1 MGHTETLVA
10 NKVDV
15 LIIMKGGILM
25 VSKVIKFVEEHKN
38 ELLVILS
45 LGLTFNFSVSF
56 NCNGEISIN
65 IKTLVFVY
73 AGYQVIKQIAKV
85 ITKKHTK

>member
-1 MGHTETLVA
+1 MGHTEALVA

-25 VSKVIKFVEEHKN
+25 VSKMIKFVEEHKN

-65 IKTLVFVY
+65 FKTLVFVY
-73 AGYQVIKQIAKV
+73 AGYQVIKQITKV
-85 ITKKHTK
+85 ITKKHTR

>member
-25 VSKVIKFVEEHKN
+25 VSKVIKFVEEHKI
-38 ELLVILS
+38 ELLGILS
-45 LGLTFNFSVSF
+45 LGLTFNLSVSF

-65 IKTLVFVY
+65 FKTLVFVY

-85 ITKKHTK
+85 ITKKRTR

>member
-1 MGHTETLVA
+1 MGHTDTLVA

-15 LIIMKGGILM
+15 LIIVKGGILM
-25 VSKVIKFVEEHKN
+25 VSNVIKFVEKHKN

-56 NCNGEISIN
+56 ACNGEFSIN
-65 IKTLVFVY
+65 FKTLVFLIFY
-73 AGYQVIKQIAKV
+73 SIYLLNLE
-85 ITKKHTK
+85 

>member
-15 LIIMKGGILM
+15 LIIRKGGILM
-25 VSKVIKFVEEHKN
+25 VSNMIKFVKENKN

-45 LGLTFNFSVSF
+45 LGLTFKLSVSF
-56 NCNGEISIN
+56 KCNGSFTIDFKI
-65 IKTLVFVY
+65 LVFVCS
-73 AGYQVIKQIAKV
+73 GYRVFKQITKI
-85 ITKKHTK
+85 ITSKRTK

>member
-1 MGHTETLVA
+1 MGHAETLVA

-25 VSKVIKFVEEHKN
+25 VSKMIKFVKKY

-45 LGLTFNFSVSF
+45 LGLTFDFSVSF
-56 NCNGEISIN
+56 SWNGELNIN
-65 IKTLVFVY
+65 FETLVFVCI
-73 AGYQVIKQIAKV
+73 GYQVIKQITKV
-85 ITKKHTK
+85 ITKKHNTR

>member
-1 MGHTETLVA
+1 MGHTEALVM

-25 VSKVIKFVEEHKN
+25 VSKMIKFVKKY

-45 LGLTFNFSVSF
+45 LGLTFDFSVSF
-56 NCNGEISIN
+56 SCNGEFNIN
-65 IKTLVFVY
+65 FETLVFVCI
-73 AGYQVIKQIAKV
+73 GYQVIKQITKV
-85 ITKKHTK
+85 ITKKHNTR

>member
-15 LIIMKGGILM
+15 LIVMKGGILM
-25 VSKVIKFVEEHKN
+25 VSKMIKFVKKY

-45 LGLTFNFSVSF
+45 LGLTFDFSVSF
-56 NCNGEISIN
+56 SCNGKFNIN
-65 IKTLVFVY
+65 FKTLVFVY
-73 AGYQVIKQIAKV
+73 AGYRVIRQIAKV
-85 ITKKHTK
+85 IVKKHNTR

>member
-25 VSKVIKFVEEHKN
+25 VSKMIKFVEEHKN

-56 NCNGEISIN
+56 NCNGEIIIN

-73 AGYQVIKQIAKV
+73 AGYQAIKQIAKV
-85 ITKKHTK
+85 IIKKQTR

>member
-25 VSKVIKFVEEHKN
+25 VSNVIKFVEKHKN
-38 ELLVILS
+38 ELLAILS

-85 ITKKHTK
+85 ITKKLTR

>member
-1 MGHTETLVA
+1 MGHTEALVA

-25 VSKVIKFVEEHKN
+25 VSKMIKFVEEHKN

-56 NCNGEISIN
+56 NCNGEISIDF
-65 IKTLVFVY
+65 KTLVFVY

-85 ITKKHTK
+85 ITKKHTR

>member
-15 LIIMKGGILM
+15 IIIMKGGILM

-85 ITKKHTK
+85 ITKKHTR

>member
-25 VSKVIKFVEEHKN
+25 VSNVIKFVKKHKS

-45 LGLTFNFSVSF
+45 LGLTFNFSVNFS
-56 NCNGEISIN
+56 CNGELSIN
-65 IKTLVFVY
+65 FKTLVFVDS
-73 AGYQVIKQIAKV
+73 GYQVFKQITKV
-85 ITKKHTK
+85 IAKKCTK

>member
-1 MGHTETLVA
+1 
-10 NKVDV
+10 
-15 LIIMKGGILM
+15 M

-56 NCNGEISIN
+56 NCNGEISII

-85 ITKKHTK
+85 ITKKRTR

>member
-38 ELLVILS
+38 ELLVILT

-56 NCNGEISIN
+56 SCNGEFIIN

-73 AGYQVIKQIAKV
+73 AGYQVIKQITKV
-85 ITKKHTK
+85 IAKKHTK

>member
-1 MGHTETLVA
+1 MGHAETLVA

-25 VSKVIKFVEEHKN
+25 VSKMIKFVEEHKN

-45 LGLTFNFSVSF
+45 LGLTFNFSISF

-85 ITKKHTK
+85 ITKKQTR

>member
-85 ITKKHTK
+85 ITKKRTR

>member
-1 MGHTETLVA
+1 MGHTKTLVA

-25 VSKVIKFVEEHKN
+25 VSNMIKFVEKHKN

-56 NCNGEISIN
+56 TCNGEFHIN
-65 IKTLVFVY
+65 FKTLVFVC
-73 AGYQVIKQIAKV
+73 AGYQTIKQITKV
-85 ITKKHTK
+85 IAKKHTR

>member
-1 MGHTETLVA
+1 
-10 NKVDV
+10 
-15 LIIMKGGILM
+15 M
-25 VSKVIKFVEEHKN
+25 VSKMIKFVKQYKN

-56 NCNGEISIN
+56 NCNGEININ

-73 AGYQVIKQIAKV
+73 AGYQVVKQITKV
-85 ITKKHTK
+85 VTRKHTK

>member
-1 MGHTETLVA
+1 
-10 NKVDV
+10 
-15 LIIMKGGILM
+15 M
-25 VSKVIKFVEEHKN
+25 VSKMIKFVEEHKN

-56 NCNGEISIN
+56 NCNGEINID

-85 ITKKHTK
+85 ITKKQTR

>member
-25 VSKVIKFVEEHKN
+25 VSKMIKFIKKY

-45 LGLTFNFSVSF
+45 LGLTSDFSISF
-56 NCNGEISIN
+56 NCNGKFNIN
-65 IKTLVFVY
+65 LKTLVFVCI
-73 AGYQVIKQIAKV
+73 GYQLIKQITKV
-85 ITKKHTK
+85 ITKKHNTR

>member
-10 NKVDV
+10 NEVDV

-25 VSKVIKFVEEHKN
+25 VSKMIKFIKKY

-45 LGLTFNFSVSF
+45 LGLTSDFSISF
-56 NCNGEISIN
+56 NCNGKFNIN
-65 IKTLVFVY
+65 LKTLVFVCI
-73 AGYQVIKQIAKV
+73 GYQLIKQITKV
-85 ITKKHTK
+85 ITKKHNTR

>member
-25 VSKVIKFVEEHKN
+25 VSKMIKFVKQRKN

-56 NCNGEISIN
+56 NCNGEININ
-65 IKTLVFVY
+65 FKTLVFVY
-73 AGYQVIKQIAKV
+73 SGYQVLKQIAKV
-85 ITKKHTK
+85 ITKKNTR

>member
-15 LIIMKGGILM
+15 LIIMKGGVLM
-25 VSKVIKFVEEHKN
+25 VSKMIKFIKKY

-45 LGLTFNFSVSF
+45 LGLTSDFSISF
-56 NCNGEISIN
+56 NCNGKFNIN
-65 IKTLVFVY
+65 LKTLVFVCI
-73 AGYQVIKQIAKV
+73 GYQLIKQITKV
-85 ITKKHTK
+85 ITKKHNTR

>member
-10 NKVDV
+10 NKADV

-25 VSKVIKFVEEHKN
+25 VSKMIKFIKKY

-45 LGLTFNFSVSF
+45 LGLTSDFSISF
-56 NCNGEISIN
+56 NCNGKFNIN
-65 IKTLVFVY
+65 LKTLVFVCI
-73 AGYQVIKQIAKV
+73 GYQLIKQITKV
-85 ITKKHTK
+85 ITKKHNTR

>member
-25 VSKVIKFVEEHKN
+25 VSKMIKFIKKY

-45 LGLTFNFSVSF
+45 LGLTSDFSISFNFNGKF
-56 NCNGEISIN
+56 NIN
-65 IKTLVFVY
+65 LKTLVFVCI
-73 AGYQVIKQIAKV
+73 GYQLIKQITKV
-85 ITKKHTK
+85 ITKKHNTR